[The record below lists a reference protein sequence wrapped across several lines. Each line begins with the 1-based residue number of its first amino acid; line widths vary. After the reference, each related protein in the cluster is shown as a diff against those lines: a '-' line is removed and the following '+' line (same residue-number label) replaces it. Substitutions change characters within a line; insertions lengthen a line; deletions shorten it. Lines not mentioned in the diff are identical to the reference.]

1 MDRPNHSSVR
11 SHCALIALGLAAYSL
26 AFLAGTMESL
36 QASEPP
42 DFGAIGV
49 PYLEKYCSKCHG
61 AESPEAE
68 IALTA
73 FTDAESLI
81 KQRKIWTNV
90 TKQLQSGSMPPDGN
104 PRPTTAE
111 SEAFLELVRTI
122 FDHADKN
129 AKPDPGRVTMRRLNR
144 VEYRNTIRDLVGVDF
159 DPTADFPS
167 DDIGYGFDN
176 IGDVLS
182 LPPVLMERYLDAADS
197 IMNRAIT
204 PDAPPVT
211 KRHLGSQYTEP
222 ASADVASKLMENS
235 YRRLDTAGKDGLEQ
249 GPIHTLY
256 SWDSEG
262 EYVFRTKA
270 YGQSGNGQPVKIA
283 ILLHGKGL
291 VDPSTDAELDAISG
305 NVLRPAKI
313 LKLVEVKGTSPD
325 QAELIE
331 VMLPAV
337 SNRERILVGQVKPA
351 DAQNSSKAFIEFLAL
366 DGPLDTRPK
375 SQRKLLQATT
385 GKSQAEQTEEV
396 LSRFLRRAYRRKVEP
411 EELRRT
417 CQFVQTRID
426 QGDKWE
432 AAIQLAM
439 QAILCS
445 PKFLFRMELEEQATT
460 DSNPLEIEAL
470 PPFHLASRLSYFLW
484 SSMPDDMLLD
494 LAESGKL
501 AGELDAQVSRML
513 EDPRARSLVQ
523 NFVTQ
528 WLQIQRLDSIA
539 PDNKLFP
546 TFSPTLRRSMLQ
558 ETELFA
564 DAILRENRSILE
576 LIDAEFTFLNEPLAK
591 HYGIVDTAGNGIGQA
606 PTKPDGKPIQGESF
620 QRVALQDRN
629 RGGLLTQAS
638 ILTVTSNPTRTSPVK
653 RGRWILEQILGAPP
667 PPPPPNVPELPNQ
680 AEDVTSASLRK
691 RMEVH
696 RQNPACANCHAKM
709 DPIGFALENFD
720 AIGAYRTKDG
730 PFEIDASGEFADGT
744 RFAGPSDLKSII
756 AAKKEDFIRCVTEKM
771 LTYAIG
777 RGVEYYDRP
786 TVEGIVESLPNQ
798 GYRMRSLIA
807 EIVKSDAF
815 RQRRRMQP

>member
-1 MDRPNHSSVR
+1 MDRLNHSSVR
-11 SHCALIALGLAAYSL
+11 SLCVSIASAVAI
-26 AFLAGTMESL
+26 LAGTTK
-36 QASEPP
+36 AIPANEPP
-42 DFGAIGV
+42 DFRPVGV

-61 AESPEAE
+61 AEKPEAE
-68 IALTA
+68 IALTV

-90 TKQLQSGSMPPDGN
+90 TKQLQSGSMPPDDN
-104 PRPTTAE
+104 PRPSTAE
-111 SEAFLELVRTI
+111 TEAFLELVRTI

-144 VEYRNTIRDLVGVDF
+144 VEYRNTIRDLIGVDF

-204 PDAPPVT
+204 PDAPAVT

-256 SWDSEG
+256 QWDSEG
-262 EYVFRTKA
+262 DYVFRTKA
-270 YGQSGNGQPVKIA
+270 YGQSSDGQPVKIA

-313 LKLVEVKGTSPD
+313 LKVVEVKGTSPD
-325 QAELIE
+325 QAEVIE

-337 SNRERILVGQVKPA
+337 SNRERVLVGQMKPA
-351 DAQNSSKAFIEFLAL
+351 DAQQSNKAFVEFLAL

-375 SQRKLLQATT
+375 SQRKLLQSAV

-396 LSRFLRRAYRRKVEP
+396 LSRFMRRAYRRKIES
-411 EELRRT
+411 EELLRT
-417 CQFVQTRID
+417 CQFVQSRID

-445 PKFLFRMELEEQATT
+445 PKFLFRVELEEQGPT
-460 DSNPLEIEAL
+460 DSVPLEIEAL
-470 PPFHLASRLSYFLW
+470 PAFHLASRLSYFLW
-484 SSMPDDMLLD
+484 SSMPDDTLLD

-528 WLQIQRLDSIA
+528 WLQIQRLDSLA

-564 DAILRENRSILE
+564 DAILRENRSILD

-591 HYGIVDTAGNGIGQA
+591 HYGIADTAGNWIGQA

-620 QRVALQDRN
+620 QRVALHDRS

-653 RGRWILEQILGAPP
+653 RGRWILE
-667 PPPPPNVPELPNQ
+667 PPNVPELPNQ
-680 AEDVTSASLRK
+680 AEDVSAASLRK

-720 AIGAYRTKDG
+720 AIGAYRMKDG

-756 AAKKEDFIRCVTEKM
+756 AAKKDDFVRCLTEKM

-786 TVEGIVESLPNQ
+786 TVEKIVESLPNE
-798 GYRMRSLIA
+798 GYRMRSLVA

-815 RQRRRMQP
+815 QQRRRMQP

>member
-1 MDRPNHSSVR
+1 MISAIV
-11 SHCALIALGLAAYSL
+11 AYSAFFVGGTGDQLL
-26 AFLAGTMESL
+26 AFA
-36 QASEPP
+36 PP
-42 DFGAIGV
+42 DFGLGGV
-49 PYLEKYCSKCHG
+49 PYLQKYCSECHG
-61 AESPEAE
+61 SESPEAE
-68 IALTA
+68 IALSV

-90 TKQLQSGSMPPDGN
+90 TKQIQSGSMPPEGK
-104 PRPTTAE
+104 PRPSTAE
-111 SEAFLELVRTI
+111 SEAFLELVQSI

-159 DPTADFPS
+159 DPTEDFPS

-204 PDAPPVT
+204 PEAPPVT

-235 YRRLDTAGKDGLEQ
+235 YRRLDTSGKDGLEQ
-249 GPIHTLY
+249 GPVHTLY
-256 SWDSEG
+256 QWDSEG
-262 EYVFRTKA
+262 DYIFRTKA
-270 YGQSGNGQPVKIA
+270 YGQSSDGQPVTIA

-291 VDPSTDAELDAISG
+291 ADPSTEAELDAISG

-313 LKLVEVKGTSPD
+313 LKVVEVKGTTPD

-331 VMLPAV
+331 VLLPAI
-337 SNRERILVGQVKPA
+337 SNRERILVGQYKPA
-351 DAQNSSKAFIEFLAL
+351 DSQQSSKAFIEFLAL

-375 SQRKLLQATT
+375 SQRKLLQTT
-385 GKSQAEQTEEV
+385 AGKSQVEQSEEV
-396 LSRFLRRAYRRKVEP
+396 LGRFMRRAYRRKIEP
-411 EELRRT
+411 EELGRI
-417 CQFVQTRID
+417 CQFVQSRID
-426 QGDKWE
+426 QGNKWE

-445 PKFLFRMELEEQATT
+445 PKFLFRVESEVQGITGG
-460 DSNPLEIEAL
+460 SSVEIEAL
-470 PPFHLASRLSYFLW
+470 PPFQLASRLSYFLW
-484 SSMPDDMLLD
+484 SSMPDDTLLD

-501 AGELDAQVSRML
+501 DGELDAQVTRML
-513 EDPRARSLVQ
+513 DDPRARSLIQ

-528 WLQIQRLDSIA
+528 WLQIQRLDSLA

-546 TFSPTLRRSMLQ
+546 TFSPALRRSMLQ

-564 DAILRENRSILE
+564 DAVLRENRSILE

-591 HYGIVDTAGNGIGQA
+591 HYGIADTAGNWLGQP
-606 PTKPDGKPIQGESF
+606 PTKPDGKPIQGEGF

-680 AEDVTSASLRK
+680 AEDVSTASLRK

-720 AIGAYRTKDG
+720 AIGAYRLKDG
-730 PFEIDASGEFADGT
+730 PFDIDASGEFADGT

-756 AAKKEDFIRCVTEKM
+756 GAKKEDFVRCVTEKL

-786 TVEGIVESLPNQ
+786 TVEKIVTSLPNE
-798 GYRMRSLIA
+798 GYRMKSLIA

-815 RQRRRMQP
+815 RQRRRIQP

>member
-1 MDRPNHSSVR
+1 M
-11 SHCALIALGLAAYSL
+11 IALPLATFAL
-26 AFLAGTMESL
+26 AIVAGTL
-36 QASEPP
+36 KGLHASEPP
-42 DFGAIGV
+42 DFRSVGV
-49 PYLEKYCSKCHG
+49 PYLEMYCSKCHG

-68 IALTA
+68 IALTV
-73 FTDAESLI
+73 FTDAESLT
-81 KQRKIWTNV
+81 KQRKIWSNV

-104 PRPTTAE
+104 PRPSTAE
-111 SEAFLELVRTI
+111 TEIFLDLVRTI

-144 VEYRNTIRDLVGVDF
+144 VEYRNTIRDLIGVDF

-182 LPPVLMERYLDAADS
+182 LPPVLMERYLDASDS

-249 GPIHTLY
+249 GPLHTLY
-256 SWDSEG
+256 QWDSEG
-262 EYVFRTKA
+262 EYLFRTKV
-270 YGQSGNGQPVKIA
+270 YGQSSDSQPVRIA
-283 ILLHGKGL
+283 IMLHGKGL
-291 VDPSTDAELDAISG
+291 ADPSTDAELDSISG

-313 LKLVEVKGTSPD
+313 LKVVEVKGTTPD

-331 VMLPAV
+331 VMLPAGA
-337 SNRERILVGQVKPA
+337 NRERVLVGQLKTSDPTI
-351 DAQNSSKAFIEFLAL
+351 SSKAYVEFLAL

-375 SQRKLLQATT
+375 SQRKLLQCTP
-385 GKSQAEQTEEV
+385 GKTQAEQTEEV
-396 LSRFLRRAYRRKVEP
+396 LSRFMRRAYRRKIET
-411 EELRRT
+411 EELQRT
-417 CQFVQTRID
+417 CQFVQSRID

-445 PKFLFRMELEEQATT
+445 PKFLFRVELEEQASTI
-460 DSNPLEIEAL
+460 SNDFEIEAL

-484 SSMPDDMLLD
+484 SSMPDDTLLE
-494 LAESGKL
+494 LAETGKL
-501 AGELDAQVSRML
+501 AGEIESQVLRML
-513 EDPRARSLVQ
+513 DDPRARSLVQ

-528 WLQIQRLDSIA
+528 WLQIQRLESLA

-546 TFSPTLRRSMLQ
+546 SFSPTLRRSMLE

-591 HYGIVDTAGNGIGQA
+591 HYGIADTAGNWIGQS

-620 QRVALQDRN
+620 QRVVLQDRN

-680 AEDVTSASLRK
+680 AEDVSAASLRK

-720 AIGAYRTKDG
+720 AIGAYRMKDG
-730 PFEIDASGEFADGT
+730 LFEIDASGEFADGT

-756 AAKKEDFIRCVTEKM
+756 ASKKEDFVRCLTEKM

-777 RGVEYYDRP
+777 RGIEYYDRP
-786 TVEGIVESLPNQ
+786 TVEKIVETLPNQ
-798 GYRMRSLIA
+798 GYRMKSLIV

-815 RQRRRMQP
+815 RQRRRTQP